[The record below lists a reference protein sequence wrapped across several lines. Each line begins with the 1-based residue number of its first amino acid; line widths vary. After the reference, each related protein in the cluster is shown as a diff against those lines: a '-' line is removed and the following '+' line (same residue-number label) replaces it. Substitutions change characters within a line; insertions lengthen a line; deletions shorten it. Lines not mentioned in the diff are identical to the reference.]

1 MAEGNEPRPVSVYFD
16 NPTLLYDFS
25 GTVETTVNLS
35 TPANKFK
42 FIIYRLKDN
51 NNDAVNVLT
60 LPYNLA
66 RNSYYRF
73 YGKDSSTWGSVGM
86 SPDGTQLTCNRT
98 ASTTNGINIYGY
110 GEIN

>member
-16 NPTLLYDFS
+16 NPILICEFA
-25 GTVETTVNLS
+25 GTVETTIDLS

-66 RNSYYRF
+66 KNSYYKF

-86 SPDGTQLTCNRT
+86 NPEGTRVTCNRT
-98 ASTTNGINIYGY
+98 SSTTSVINIYGY
-110 GEIN
+110 GVVN